1 MEQHLHIEVWD
12 TNWFFMNTFLGYE
25 SLRLYDVASGNINQS
40 INIYDKIE
48 RDGEFKKLQVTL
60 NFKLVFEEIWD
71 YMVNFVDWRTTNLE
85 NVLEERP
92 SSINPKLEF
101 TMSSRNV
108 ISNRAYSKALKNTKI
123 PYW

>member
-1 MEQHLHIEVWD
+1 
-12 TNWFFMNTFLGYE
+12 
-25 SLRLYDVASGNINQS
+25 
-40 INIYDKIE
+40 
-48 RDGEFKKLQVTL
+48 
-60 NFKLVFEEIWD
+60 
-71 YMVNFVDWRTTNLE
+71 MVNFVDWRTTNLE

-123 PYW
+123 PYWQQVGKGIIYRGTYSQL